1 MKNLNDYSIE
11 YALLYI
17 QRSLLDAVTPDL
29 RAVVFGL
36 YEDQECLFLRFYYD
50 GNVSEEV
57 IEQWSCSITEAS
69 AGMNVDCA
77 LDDLIERLDFPK
89 PIPFVGLHAGGGY
102 LAFLRLEPES
112 TKIDPVRRPHL
123 NAMEED
129 DPYPE
134 AYALLAASNAL
145 LGKVSSELR
154 AVAVEVPPGSMLLN
168 IYFFYDG
175 EALPEK
181 IHLWKQAAS
190 EIGSCM
196 HPKYSH
202 VIKIIRIDFP
212 QKISPRGRLAYF
224 RKEPVI

>member
-1 MKNLNDYSIE
+1 MKHLDESSID
-11 YALLYI
+11 YALLCI
-17 QRSLLDAVTPDL
+17 QGSLLDAVTPDL
-29 RAVVFGL
+29 RAVVFDL
-36 YEDQECLFLRFYYD
+36 YEDREYLFLRFYYD
-50 GNVSEEV
+50 GDVSEEV
-57 IEQWSCSITEAS
+57 IELWRSAITEAS
-69 AGMNVDCA
+69 AGLKLEC
-77 LDDLIERLDFPK
+77 LDDLIERLDFPQ
-89 PIPFVGLHAGGGY
+89 PIPFLGLQGRGGY
-102 LAFLRLEPES
+102 LAFLRLESESPE
-112 TKIDPVRRPHL
+112 IDPIRKLHL

-134 AYALLAASNAL
+134 AYALLAAGNAL

-175 EALPEK
+175 EVLPEK

-190 EIGSCM
+190 EISSCM
-196 HPKYSH
+196 HPKYLH

-212 QKISPRGRLAYF
+212 QKIPPRGRLAYF